1 MLIFSTIQT
10 NINLYMFRTQFL
22 VNVEDEFERLIFHDT
37 CEFTETRAV
46 TQRVMKG
53 CHIVV
58 HPRSS
63 PEISVD
69 GTSLANHKEKKS
81 NNP

>member
-1 MLIFSTIQT
+1 MLIFSTTQT

-22 VNVEDEFERLIFHDT
+22 VNVSDEFERLMFYDT

-58 HPRSS
+58 HP
-63 PEISVD
+63 PEF
-69 GTSLANHKEKKS
+69 T
-81 NNP
+81 

>member
-1 MLIFSTIQT
+1 
-10 NINLYMFRTQFL
+10 MFH
-22 VNVEDEFERLIFHDT
+22 VT

-58 HPRSS
+58 HPRNS
-63 PEISVD
+63 PEMSVD
-69 GTSLANHKEKKS
+69 VTSFANHRAKKS
-81 NNP
+81 NYPQ